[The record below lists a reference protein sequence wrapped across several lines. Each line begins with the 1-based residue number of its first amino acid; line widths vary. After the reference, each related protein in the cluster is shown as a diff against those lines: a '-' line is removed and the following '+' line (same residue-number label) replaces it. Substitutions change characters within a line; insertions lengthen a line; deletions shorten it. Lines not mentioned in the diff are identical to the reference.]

1 MIGDDFP
8 RVLAAAKAGDHDA
21 LTTIYRDTAP
31 LVLGFARSRGAYEPE
46 DITSE
51 VFVSVV
57 RGIDGF
63 DGDEQ
68 HFRSWLLTIAHR
80 RVVDALRRQGRRPE
94 DPVPTDEL
102 GERVLLLTD
111 GESEAMHR
119 LRATGVLD
127 AIDRLT
133 EDQRAVLLLRVLADL
148 PVRDIAAV
156 VGKPESA
163 VKALLRRATA
173 SLHRLLAVDEDAG
186 EGS

>member
-1 MIGDDFP
+1 MIGDDFS
-8 RVLAAAKAGDHDA
+8 RVLADAKAGSHDA
-21 LTTIYRDTAP
+21 LTVIYRDTAP

-46 DITSE
+46 DIASE
-51 VFVSVV
+51 VYVSVV
-57 RGIDGF
+57 RGIGGF
-63 DGDEQ
+63 DGDEP
-68 HFRSWLLTIAHR
+68 HFRSWLLTITHH

-94 DPVPTDEL
+94 DPVPTDDL

>member
-1 MIGDDFP
+1 M
-8 RVLAAAKAGDHDA
+8 
-21 LTTIYRDTAP
+21 
-31 LVLGFARSRGAYEPE
+31 
-46 DITSE
+46 
-51 VFVSVV
+51 V
-57 RGIDGF
+57 RGIGGF
-63 DGDEQ
+63 DGDEP
-68 HFRSWLLTIAHR
+68 HFRSWLLTITHH

-94 DPVPTDEL
+94 DPVPTDDL

>member
-31 LVLGFARSRGAYEPE
+31 LVLGFARSRGAFEPE
-46 DITSE
+46 DIASE

-68 HFRSWLLTIAHR
+68 HFRSWLLTIAHH

-111 GESEAMHR
+111 GESEAMQR
-119 LRATGVLD
+119 LRTTGVLE
-127 AIDRLT
+127 AMDRLT

-148 PVRDIAAV
+148 PVREIALV

-163 VKALLRRATA
+163 VKALLRRALA
-173 SLHRLLAVDEDAG
+173 SLQRLVAGDEEEVDEP
-186 EGS
+186 